1 MGEKQRFKRWYIVV
15 CVLAVICIV
24 LACIPTSFYV
34 KKADFADNGA
44 VTEESSTDSGEVLY
58 AIPDDSEGTYRF
70 NTAYGGSDYEA
81 EQSALKEK
89 YPDLDLDKV
98 QDYLGQQDFRGIFE
112 KLNYTDENATDVT
125 DRVQASIGGSEFDTD
140 ILNNYTDIYINEGVI
155 PVAVIADYYVVS
167 WIPDTGFYFVEDR
180 SDSVYSQQYYKNQM
194 VHLGKD
200 TGLSFEP
207 EHISQ
212 VETDFGYVIYLGHFK
227 LNESVFDLYGTD
239 ESEQEVL
246 SGE

>member
-1 MGEKQRFKRWYIVV
+1 MNEKQRFKRWHIVV

-24 LACIPTSFYV
+24 LACIPTSVYV
-34 KKADFADNGA
+34 KRADFADNGDA
-44 VTEESSTDSGEVLY
+44 TEESSTDSGAVLY
-58 AIPDDSEGTYRF
+58 AVSDDSEGTYRF

-89 YPDLDLDKV
+89 YPDLDLDKL
-98 QDYLGQQDFRGIFE
+98 QDYFGQQDFRSIFE
-112 KLNYTDENATDVT
+112 ELNYTDESVTDMA
-125 DRVQASIGGSEFDTD
+125 DRVQTSIGGSEFDTD
-140 ILNNYTDIYINEGVI
+140 ILENYTDIYINDGVI
-155 PVAVIADYYVVS
+155 PVAVIANYYVVS

-200 TGLSFEP
+200 TGVSFESK
-207 EHISQ
+207 HISQ

-227 LNESVFDLYGTD
+227 LNESVFDLYKAE

-246 SGE
+246 SSE